1 MEFPQAVRTCLKEK
15 YVKFSGR
22 ASRSEFW
29 YFYLFSVILG
39 LIANA
44 GTYLSE
50 SIGLFLSMVVSIGI
64 CLPVIGS
71 TVRRLH
77 DIDKSGWYML
87 IGLIPILGWIYMIV
101 ILCKTGTPGP
111 NRFGEQPVT

>member
-1 MEFPQAVRTCLKEK
+1 MEFPQAVKTCLQEK

-39 LIANA
+39 LFANA
-44 GTYLSE
+44 GMYLSQ
-50 SIGLFLSMVVSIGI
+50 SAGLFLSSVIYLAI
-64 CLPVIGS
+64 YLPIMEA

-77 DIDKSGWYML
+77 DIDKSGWYIL

-101 ILCKTGTPGP
+101 ILSRKGTNGS